1 MQRMLKPQKAFN
13 ATDIKHSMLHCMAC
27 KGRERETDTPMGSKA
42 PEGAGQ
48 EGHVKDIKSLAVLKG
63 ANSNRQH

>member
-1 MQRMLKPQKAFN
+1 MQQILS
-13 ATDIKHSMLHCMAC
+13 IAC
-27 KGRERETDTPMGSKA
+27 CTAWHVKEGRERETDTPMGSKA